1 MRVESYWNLHKH
13 VFSIRA
19 LEGDHKGKVVEHVS
33 HKTLHD
39 VTFAVQPA
47 GRAKV
52 LREQKK
58 NVHAFVRG
66 TEGIGESRARYYPL
80 SSDCWEKISY
90 NPYKYDSFVDSHGA
104 PVTHAKAVQLVKD
117 TEPGYE
123 RAYIFAY
130 MPTGK

>member
-19 LEGDHKGKVVEHVS
+19 LEGEQQGRVIEHVS

-52 LREQKK
+52 LREQRK

-66 TEGIGESRARYYPL
+66 TTEGLTAIAPASE
-80 SSDCWEKISY
+80 WEKISY
-90 NPYKYDSFVDSHGA
+90 NPYKNGQFVNENGH
-104 PVTHAKAVQLVKD
+104 PVTHAECVKL
-117 TEPGYE
+117 TTTNTG
-123 RAYIFAY
+123 RACIVAW
-130 MPTGK
+130 KCH